1 MKLDSLKTSFKGA
14 FSKFKAKK
22 PSKKTLIIVIVLC
35 VGAVALYVGFLKKD
49 DKAQLATQ
57 SIVRINIDQSIEAVG
72 EVYAKEQVDVGAQ
85 VSGQITKLYVQI
97 GDKVKAGD
105 LIAQIDK
112 DKQQND
118 LDITKAQLASTKA
131 NLESK
136 KVALEIASSQYQRE
150 QKLYSNKATSLENLE
165 TLKNNFY
172 GLKASVAD
180 LNAQVVQLEITLKN
194 AEKDLGYTTITAP
207 MDGIIINVAVDE
219 GQTVN
224 ANQST
229 PTIVKIANLDE
240 MEIRMEIAE
249 ADVSKIKVG
258 TAVKFSILNDPEKKY
273 EAKIS
278 SIDPANTTTSDAK
291 SNSSSSSTSSSS
303 TSAIYYYAK
312 VFVKNRDNFLRIGM
326 SVENS
331 IVIKSAPNALAVPTY
346 AIKNDKGGYFVE
358 LLRGG
363 QIIKSY
369 VKIGIKDSINTQIL
383 DGVSENDLLVL
394 SSSAKTGKSSGM
406 RPPMH

>member
-35 VGAVALYVGFLKKD
+35 VGAVALYVGFFKKD

-57 SIVRINIDQSIEAVG
+57 SITRMNIDQSIEAVG

>member
-22 PSKKTLIIVIVLC
+22 PSKKTLIIVILLC
-35 VGAVALYVGFLKKD
+35 VGAVALYVGFFKKD

-57 SIVRINIDQSIEAVG
+57 SIVRMNIDQSIEAVG

-131 NLESK
+131 NLE
-136 KVALEIASSQYQRE
+136 
-150 QKLYSNKATSLENLE
+150 SNKATSLENLE

-406 RPPMH
+406 RPPMR

>member
-1 MKLDSLKTSFKGA
+1 MKLDSLKTSFKGS

-22 PSKKTLIIVIVLC
+22 PSKKTLIIVILLC
-35 VGAVALYVGFLKKD
+35 VGAVALYVGFFKKD

-57 SIVRINIDQSIEAVG
+57 SITRINIDQSIEAVG